1 MYSGTQVG
9 SWPSGPLTS
18 VPIVGSWQFW
28 VMSEIEFVLMSIDVD
43 ETRRGLGL
51 HIGCAGPHLRVA
63 DVQSRPIVSVVGARW
78 DEAFGFPQGGSI
90 DAGFPQCSF

>member
-28 VMSEIEFVLMSIDVD
+28 VMSEIEFVLTSIDVD
-43 ETRRGLGL
+43 ETR
-51 HIGCAGPHLRVA
+51 
-63 DVQSRPIVSVVGARW
+63 
-78 DEAFGFPQGGSI
+78 
-90 DAGFPQCSF
+90 